1 MILFTAL
8 FIGGCV
14 ASTSGG
20 IKITRL
26 MIMFKLIRRS
36 FFRKLHPRSV
46 KAIKIGEH
54 ALPSAMVSSIT
65 SFIVLYLATFL
76 IGSAVLSIQGLDL
89 ETTMS
94 TTASLMS
101 TTGIAFGKIG
111 ASGSFELFS
120 PGMKLFISLFMMVG
134 RLEMFTVFVILTPG
148 FWNPNNAKIKY

>member
-20 IKITRL
+20 IKITRIIVML
-26 MIMFKLIRRS
+26 KLIRRS

-46 KAIKIGEH
+46 RTVKIGGN
-54 ALPSAMVSSIT
+54 ALPSALVSSVT
-65 SFIVLYLATFL
+65 SFAVLYLGTFL
-76 IGSAVLSIQGLDL
+76 AGSAVLAMQGLDL
-89 ETTMS
+89 ETTLS

-111 ASGSFELFS
+111 ATSSFEVFS
-120 PGMKLFISLFMMVG
+120 PEMKLFISMFMLVG
-134 RLEMFTVFVILTPG
+134 RLEMFTVFVSFFPS
-148 FWNPNNAKIKY
+148 FWNPNRAKVR

>member
-1 MILFTAL
+1 MSLLARFFNCARVIYFRHCNLDLILYF
-8 FIGGCV
+8 
-14 ASTSGG
+14 
-20 IKITRL
+20 
-26 MIMFKLIRRS
+26 
-36 FFRKLHPRSV
+36 
-46 KAIKIGEH
+46 
-54 ALPSAMVSSIT
+54 
-65 SFIVLYLATFL
+65 VLYLATFL